1 MGFETKFRPAFSL
14 TETIVALLLIS
25 IVFMIITTGVSG
37 VLQSL
42 SSIQNQQKAIELQ
55 NFIARYIYIQGS
67 VGQTAID
74 LDAINKGFHKSNGT
88 QVAYPKVVSFSSTT
102 TPFFVKFVFTIE
114 RIPGRTEQ
122 FIVYQYKA
130 Y

>member
-1 MGFETKFRPAFSL
+1 MRAGYSL

-25 IVFMIITTGVSG
+25 IVFMIITTGISS

-42 SSIQNQQKAIELQ
+42 SSIQNQQKVVELQ
-55 NFIARYIYIQGS
+55 NFIARYVYIQGA
-67 VGQTAID
+67 VGQTTID
-74 LDAINKGFHKSNGT
+74 LNAINRGFHKSNGS
-88 QVAYPKVVSFSSTT
+88 QVSYPKVVNFSSTT

-114 RIPGRTEQ
+114 RVPGKTEE
-122 FIVYQYKA
+122 FVVYQYKS

>member
-1 MGFETKFRPAFSL
+1 MSIQTKLRPAYSL
-14 TETIVALLLIS
+14 VETLVALLLIS
-25 IVFMIITTGVSG
+25 IVFMIITTGISS

-42 SSIQNQQKAIELQ
+42 SSIQNQQKVIELQ
-55 NFIARYIYIQGS
+55 NFLARYIYIQGS
-67 VGQTAID
+67 VGQTIIN
-74 LDAINKGFHKSNGT
+74 LDEINRGFHKSNGT

>member
-1 MGFETKFRPAFSL
+1 MSIQTKLRSAYSLVETL
-14 TETIVALLLIS
+14 VALLLIS
-25 IVFMIITTGVSG
+25 IVFMIITTGISS

-42 SSIQNQQKAIELQ
+42 SSIQNQQKVIELQ
-55 NFIARYIYIQGS
+55 NFLARYIYIQGS
-67 VGQTAID
+67 VGQTTIN
-74 LDAINKGFHKSNGT
+74 LDEINRSFHKSNET

-102 TPFFVKFVFTIE
+102 TPFFVKFIFTIE

>member
-1 MGFETKFRPAFSL
+1 MGFEIKFRPAFSL

-25 IVFMIITTGVSG
+25 IVFMIITTGISG

-42 SSIQNQQKAIELQ
+42 SSIQNHQKVIELQ

-74 LDAINKGFHKSNGT
+74 LDAINKGFHKSNENRIS
-88 QVAYPKVVSFSSTT
+88 YPKVVNLSSTT

-114 RIPGRTEQ
+114 RVPGKTEE
-122 FIVYQYKA
+122 FVVYQYKS

>member
-1 MGFETKFRPAFSL
+1 MSIQTKLRPAYSL
-14 TETIVALLLIS
+14 VETLVALLLIS
-25 IVFMIITTGVSG
+25 IVFTIITTGISS

-42 SSIQNQQKAIELQ
+42 SSIQNQQKVIELQ
-55 NFIARYIYIQGS
+55 NFLARYIYIQGS
-67 VGQTAID
+67 VGQTTIN
-74 LDAINKGFHKSNGT
+74 LDEINRGFHKSNGT

>member
-1 MGFETKFRPAFSL
+1 MSIQTKLRSAYSLVETL
-14 TETIVALLLIS
+14 VALLLIS
-25 IVFMIITTGVSG
+25 IVFMIITTGISS

-42 SSIQNQQKAIELQ
+42 SSIQNQQKVIELQ
-55 NFIARYIYIQGS
+55 NFLARYIHIQGS
-67 VGQTAID
+67 VGQTTIN
-74 LDAINKGFHKSNGT
+74 LDEINRGFHKSNET
-88 QVAYPKVVSFSSTT
+88 QVAYPKVVRFSSTT
-102 TPFFVKFVFTIE
+102 TPFFVKFIFTIE

>member
-1 MGFETKFRPAFSL
+1 MSIQTKLRPAYSL
-14 TETIVALLLIS
+14 VETLVALLLIS
-25 IVFMIITTGVSG
+25 IVFMIITTGISS

-42 SSIQNQQKAIELQ
+42 SSIQNQQKVIELQ
-55 NFIARYIYIQGS
+55 NFLARYIYIQGS
-67 VGQTAID
+67 VGQTTIN
-74 LDAINKGFHKSNGT
+74 LDEINRGFHKSNGT
-88 QVAYPKVVSFSSTT
+88 QVAYPKVVSFSST